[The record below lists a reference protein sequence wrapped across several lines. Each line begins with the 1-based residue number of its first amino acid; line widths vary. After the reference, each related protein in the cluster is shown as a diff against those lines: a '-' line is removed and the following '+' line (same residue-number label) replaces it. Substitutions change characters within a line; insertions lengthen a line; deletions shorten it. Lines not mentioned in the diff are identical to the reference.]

1 MNNEPSMIK
10 IVLMA
15 AVTVGLIYLAMW
27 LAMAI
32 F

>member
-1 MNNEPSMIK
+1 MSDEPSMLK
-10 IVLMA
+10 IVVMA
-15 AVTVGLIYLAMW
+15 AFTVGLIYLAMW

>member
-1 MNNEPSMIK
+1 MNNEPSMLK
-10 IVLMA
+10 IVVMA
-15 AVTVGLIYLAMW
+15 AVTVCLIYLAMW

>member
-1 MNNEPSMIK
+1 MSNEPNMFK

-15 AVTVGLIYLAMW
+15 AFTVGLIYLAMW

>member
-1 MNNEPSMIK
+1 MNNEPSMFK

-15 AVTVGLIYLAMW
+15 AFTVGLIYLAMW

-32 F
+32 L